1 MGQGVEVRL
10 LILLLISSVAQASDW
25 NRIQPSETVSNFNY
39 GTGEYSITTVNPGGS
54 TTQTIYPPRQE
65 FEQSTPRNYIRN
77 YREFEREKLR

>member
-1 MGQGVEVRL
+1 MRI

-65 FEQSTPRNYIRN
+65 FEQSTPRDYIRN
-77 YREFEREKLR
+77 YMEFERRRRD